1 MIDLDAIRANAA
13 DSKRRIGEMCANLRP
28 PKMSIPVSPND
39 DDEFICRTLDDLLAY
54 VDALRA
60 AAGKVTCRRCLGHGD
75 LLQPDAVPPGW
86 RTDPCPDCA
95 YLRTLLPKEK
105 QP

>member
-1 MIDLDAIRANAA
+1 MTPSDLAAIRARDAK
-13 DSKRRIGEMCANLRP
+13 SY
-28 PKMSIPVSPND
+28 D
-39 DDEFICRTLDDLLAY
+39 DDNWLHVDRRALLAY

-86 RTDPCPDCA
+86 RTDPCPDCTD
-95 YLRTLLPKEK
+95 LRTLLNEVKP
-105 QP
+105 